1 MSAASNSDYVFFYVP
16 SLASGIAFIT
26 VFSVFLAIHLL
37 TSLRYLQARFFL
49 YWGLG
54 LIAEVIAYAGR
65 IWVTRSGGQLSS
77 AFIMEYV
84 TISIAPSLLSIALYQ
99 TASQVYAVFNH
110 KFLIINAKY
119 FMKYLILFNII
130 SGTIQGVGGGIS
142 SNYMSTEVAGNKG
155 LQLMVAGLSLQVV
168 SLLIFQTVWY
178 IFLVRVYN
186 SNKVYGDAQF
196 CEQYHNVRERKYI
209 YYFLA
214 TFSWAIIFIFIRT
227 IYRLVEMSN
236 GLTSKLATREIYF
249 NVLDGMMIALACFC
263 ITLLPPHFVFG
274 DNKVRKVSAM
284 AKRDMS

>member
-1 MSAASNSDYVFFYVP
+1 MSASASVYSAFFYVP
-16 SLASGIAFIT
+16 SLASGIAFIS
-26 VFSVFLAIHLL
+26 VFSVFLAIHIL
-37 TSLRYLQARFFL
+37 TSLRYLQPRFFL

-65 IWVTRSGGQLSS
+65 IWVTKSGGQLSS

-84 TISIAPSLLSIALYQ
+84 TISIAPSLLLTALYH
-99 TASQVYAVFNH
+99 TASQVYTVFNEE
-110 KFLIINAKY
+110 FLILDAKY
-119 FMKYLILFNII
+119 FMKYLISFNII
-130 SGTIQGVGGGIS
+130 SGAIQGSGGGIL
-142 SNYMSTEVAGNKG
+142 SNYTSADVTGNKG

-214 TFSWAIIFIFIRT
+214 TFSWAILYIFIRT

-236 GLTSKLATREIYF
+236 GLASKLATREIYF

>member
-1 MSAASNSDYVFFYVP
+1 MSTSATVYSAFFYVP

-37 TSLRYLQARFFL
+37 TSLRYLQPRFFI

-54 LIAEVIAYAGR
+54 LTAEIIAYAGR
-65 IWVTRSGGQLSS
+65 IWVTRSGGNLTR
-77 AFIMEYV
+77 AFVMEYV
-84 TISIAPSLLSIALYQ
+84 TISIAPSILLTALYH
-99 TASQVYAVFNH
+99 TASQVYTVFNEE
-110 KFLIINAKY
+110 FLILDAKY
-119 FMKYLILFNII
+119 FMKYLISFNII
-130 SGTIQGVGGGIS
+130 SGAIQGSGGGIL
-142 SNYMSTEVAGNKG
+142 SNYTSADVTGNKG

-214 TFSWAIIFIFIRT
+214 TFSWALLYIFIRT

-274 DNKVRKVSAM
+274 DNNAKKANAM